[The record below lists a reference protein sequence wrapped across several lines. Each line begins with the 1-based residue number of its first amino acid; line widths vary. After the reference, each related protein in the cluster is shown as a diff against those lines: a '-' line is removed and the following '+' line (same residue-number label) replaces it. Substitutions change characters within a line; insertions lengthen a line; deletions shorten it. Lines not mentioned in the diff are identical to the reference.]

1 MFRPICRCRR
11 LIRRWIGRGVGGVAL
26 LLFGSSLFVGAAR
39 WSVALEREKCTD
51 AVGRRRELEIRNVL
65 LLSPD

>member
-39 WSVALEREKCTD
+39 WSVVGKRE
-51 AVGRRRELEIRNVL
+51 VYGRRRKAERIGN
-65 LLSPD
+65 